1 MAAPA
6 AASAQTVPA
15 AAATASLDFKRW
27 SIVDPR
33 VLWAISLP
41 QAREAIRTLGQHCR
55 RSFVKT
61 LGLSWVFP
69 ECERRAG
76 ARLPHIRPTC
86 MIGVVAV
93 TPTFPSRETLDR
105 LRFRPLDVIVGVVV
119 VLLIY
124 AAVRVG
130 AGARA
135 PAHHAATISLDPS
148 NLPYY
153 AARSLLRMFI
163 ALFFSYAFSLSY
175 AYVAARSRR
184 WRRVLIPALDILQ
197 SVPVLGFLAVTVTF
211 FVALAPGS
219 EIGLEC
225 AAIFAVFT
233 SQAWNITFSFY
244 HSLISQPPEFNEASK
259 LMGLSRW
266 KRFWTVDVPGGAI
279 GLVWNGMMSFGGS
292 WFFLTASELI
302 AVSASHTY
310 VLPGVGSY
318 VGVAEREGKLGY
330 VLWGIAT
337 MIIMILVV
345 NFFFWRPLVAYV
357 EKFRVEQSESG
368 EKARSLVL
376 QALRRSSWPGML
388 GRGRRVLTLPVN
400 AVMGRVTGIDDQSLA
415 SSASRRRAA
424 DRTFTIVVLMVLAYG
439 LYSMLAFIATGS
451 DGLAVFGTAFA
462 DGLVTFLRVVVVV
475 AVSSLIW
482 VPVGVWIG
490 FNPRVAQFMQPIVQV
505 LASFPANFIFPFAIV
520 IFLHLGVSLNFGAI
534 LLMALGTQW
543 YVLFNVIA
551 GASAVPSDL
560 KEAMENLGVH
570 GRERWRRLILPAI
583 FPAYVTGAIT
593 AAGGA
598 WNATIV
604 AEIIKY
610 NHHQLVA
617 KGLGSF
623 IALNTDN
630 FPALFA
636 GLLVMAVYVT
646 GLNVLFWRRLYNLAE
661 TKFALA

>member
-1 MAAPA
+1 
-6 AASAQTVPA
+6 
-15 AAATASLDFKRW
+15 
-27 SIVDPR
+27 
-33 VLWAISLP
+33 
-41 QAREAIRTLGQHCR
+41 
-55 RSFVKT
+55 
-61 LGLSWVFP
+61 
-69 ECERRAG
+69 
-76 ARLPHIRPTC
+76 
-86 MIGVVAV
+86 VAV
-93 TPTFPSRETLDR
+93 TPTFPSRESLSR
-105 LRFRPLDVIVGVVV
+105 LRFRPLDVAVGIAVL
-119 VLLIY
+119 LLIY
-124 AAVRVG
+124 AVVRVG

-135 PAHHAATISLDPS
+135 PAHPSTAINISPS

-163 ALFFSYAFSLSY
+163 ALVFSYAFSLGY
-175 AYVAARSRR
+175 AYVAARSLR

-197 SVPVLGFLAVTVTF
+197 SVPVLGFLAITVTF
-211 FVALAPGS
+211 FVALFGSGS
-219 EIGLEC
+219 ELGFEC

-244 HSLISQPPEFNEASK
+244 HSLISQPAELDEASR

-266 KRFWTVDVPGGAI
+266 KRFWTIDVPGGAI

-302 AVSASHTY
+302 TVTEKGRSVSYT
-310 VLPGVGSY
+310 LPGVGSY
-318 VGVAEREGKLGY
+318 VGVAEREGNLAD
-330 VLWGIAT
+330 VVWGIVT
-337 MIIMILVV
+337 MITIILVV

-357 EKFRVEQSESG
+357 DKFRVEQSESG
-368 EKARSLVL
+368 VKAKSLVL
-376 QALRRSSWPGML
+376 STLRRSTWPQAL
-388 GRGRRVLTLPVN
+388 GRGKRVLARPVN
-400 AVMGRVTGIDDQSLA
+400 RVMGQVTGIDDQRLA
-415 SSASRRRAA
+415 VHETRRRAA
-424 DRTFTIVVLMVLAYG
+424 DRAFFLVVALALGFG
-439 LYSMLAFIATGS
+439 LYSMLAYVATGR
-451 DGLAVFGTAFA
+451 DGLAVFGTAFG
-462 DGLVTFLRVVVVV
+462 DGFLTFLRVVVVV
-475 AVSSLIW
+475 AVSSVVW

-520 IFLHLGVSLNFGAI
+520 VFLAIGLPLNFGSI

-560 KEAMENLGVH
+560 KEAMDNLGVH
-570 GRERWRRLILPAI
+570 GWDRWRRFVLPSI

-604 AEIIKY
+604 AEIVYY
-610 NHHQLVA
+610 NHRTLLA

-623 IALNTDN
+623 IAQNTGHL
-630 FPALFA
+630 PELFA
-636 GLLVMAVYVT
+636 GLLVMSLYVT
-646 GLNVLFWRRLYNLAE
+646 GLNVLLWRRLYKLAE

>member
-1 MAAPA
+1 
-6 AASAQTVPA
+6 
-15 AAATASLDFKRW
+15 
-27 SIVDPR
+27 
-33 VLWAISLP
+33 
-41 QAREAIRTLGQHCR
+41 
-55 RSFVKT
+55 
-61 LGLSWVFP
+61 
-69 ECERRAG
+69 
-76 ARLPHIRPTC
+76 
-86 MIGVVAV
+86 VAV
-93 TPTFPSRETLDR
+93 TPTFPSRETLSR
-105 LRFRPLDVIVGVVV
+105 LRFRPLDVGIGIAVL
-119 VLLIY
+119 LLIY

-130 AGARA
+130 AGAKA
-135 PAHHAATISLDPS
+135 PEHPSTTINLAPS

-163 ALFFSYAFSLSY
+163 ALVFSYAFSLGY

-184 WRRVLIPALDILQ
+184 WRRILVPALDILQ

-211 FVALAPGS
+211 FMALFPGS
-219 EIGLEC
+219 ELGLEC

-244 HSLISQPPEFNEASK
+244 HSLISQPTDFDEASK

-279 GLVWNGMMSFGGS
+279 GLVWNGMMSFGGA

-302 AVSASHTY
+302 TVHNRQYT
-310 VLPGVGSY
+310 LPGVGSY
-318 VGVAEREGKLGY
+318 VGVAEDEGRLNY
-330 VLWGIAT
+330 VLYGIIT

-357 EKFRVEQSESG
+357 EKFRVEQSESNQ
-368 EKARSLVL
+368 KARSLVL
-376 QALRRSSWPGML
+376 EALRRSSWPAAL
-388 GRGRRVLTLPVN
+388 GRGRRVAAEPVN
-400 AVMGRVTGIDDQSLA
+400 RLMGRATGIDDASLA
-415 SSASRRRAA
+415 SHAARRRAA
-424 DRTFTIVVLMVLAYG
+424 DIAFWVVVAAVLVWG
-439 LYSMLAFIATGS
+439 LYSMLAYIATGS
-451 DGLAVFGTAFA
+451 DGLAVFGTAF
-462 DGLVTFLRVVVVV
+462 GFGFLTLLRVIVVVTIASV
-475 AVSSLIW
+475 LW

-490 FNPRVAQFMQPIVQV
+490 FNPRVAQFMQPIVQI

-520 IFLHLGVSLNFGAI
+520 VFIDIGLPLNFGAI

-560 KEAMENLGVH
+560 KEAMDNLGVH
-570 GRERWRRLILPAI
+570 GLDRWRRLILPGI

-604 AEIIKY
+604 AEIVSY
-610 NHHQLVA
+610 NHRVLVA
-617 KGLGSF
+617 KGLGAF
-623 IALNTDN
+623 ISQNTSN
-630 FPALFA
+630 LPYLFA

-646 GLNVLFWRRLYNLAE
+646 GINALLWRRLYRLAE

>member
-1 MAAPA
+1 M
-6 AASAQTVPA
+6 
-15 AAATASLDFKRW
+15 
-27 SIVDPR
+27 
-33 VLWAISLP
+33 
-41 QAREAIRTLGQHCR
+41 
-55 RSFVKT
+55 
-61 LGLSWVFP
+61 
-69 ECERRAG
+69 
-76 ARLPHIRPTC
+76 
-86 MIGVVAV
+86 AV

-105 LRFRPLDVIVGVVV
+105 LRFRPLDVGVGVFVL
-119 VLLIY
+119 LLIY
-124 AAVRVG
+124 VIVRVG

-135 PAHHAATISLDPS
+135 PVHATRTINLAPS

-163 ALFFSYAFSLSY
+163 ALFFSYTFSLGY

-184 WRRVLIPALDILQ
+184 ARRVLIPALDILQ

-211 FVALAPGS
+211 FVRLFPGS
-219 EIGLEC
+219 ELGFEC

-244 HSLISQPPEFNEASK
+244 HSLVSQPSEFNEASK

-302 AVSASHTY
+302 MVNNHRYT
-310 VLPGVGSY
+310 LPGVGSY
-318 VGVAEREGKLGY
+318 VGVAELQGKLGD
-330 VLWGIAT
+330 VVWGIIT
-337 MIIMILVV
+337 MITIILVV

-357 EKFRVEQSESG
+357 DKFRVEQSGSEV
-368 EKARSLVL
+368 KATSLVL
-376 QALRRSSWPGML
+376 NALRRSSWPAAL
-388 GRGRRVLTLPVN
+388 GRGKRVLAQPVN
-400 AVMGRVTGIDDQSLA
+400 AVMARATGIDDQTLA
-415 SSASRRRAA
+415 GHAARRRAA
-424 DRTFTIVVLMVLAYG
+424 DVAFAVTLTLALGFG
-439 LYSMLAFIATGS
+439 LYSMLAFVATGKQ
-451 DGLAVFGTAFA
+451 GLGVFGTAF
-462 DGLVTFLRVVVVV
+462 GLGFLTLLRVAVVVTI
-475 AVSSLIW
+475 SSIVW

-520 IFLHLGVSLNFGAI
+520 VFLDLGISLNYGAI
-534 LLMALGTQW
+534 VLMLLGTQW

-560 KEAMENLGVH
+560 KEAMDNLGVR
-570 GRERWRRLILPAI
+570 GWDRWRRLILPGV

-604 AEIIKY
+604 AEIVSYDNKVY
-610 NHHQLVA
+610 VA

-623 IALNTDN
+623 IALNTGHL
-630 FPALFA
+630 PELFA

-646 GLNVLFWRRLYNLAE
+646 GINALLWRRLYKLAE

>member
-1 MAAPA
+1 
-6 AASAQTVPA
+6 
-15 AAATASLDFKRW
+15 L
-27 SIVDPR
+27 IR
-33 VLWAISLP
+33 VIAKS
-41 QAREAIRTLGQHCR
+41 RTD
-55 RSFVKT
+55 
-61 LGLSWVFP
+61 
-69 ECERRAG
+69 G
-76 ARLPHIRPTC
+76 AL
-86 MIGVVAV
+86 VAV
-93 TPTFPSRETLDR
+93 SPTFPSRENLGR
-105 LRFRPLDVIVGVVV
+105 LRFRPLDITVGLGV

-124 AAVRVG
+124 AVVRVG

-135 PAHHAATISLDPS
+135 PAHQAATISVSPS

-197 SVPVLGFLAVTVTF
+197 SVPVLGFLAITVTF
-211 FVALAPGS
+211 FVAIFPHS
-219 EIGLEC
+219 ELGLEC

-244 HSLISQPPEFNEASK
+244 HSLVSQPAEFDEASK

-302 AVSASHTY
+302 TVNGHRYT
-310 VLPGVGSY
+310 LPGVGSY
-318 VGVAEREGKLGY
+318 VGVAEGEGKLAD
-330 VLWGIAT
+330 VVWGILT
-337 MIIMILVV
+337 MIIIILVV

-368 EKARSLVL
+368 QRARSLTL
-376 QALRRSSWPGML
+376 SFLRRSNWPAAV
-388 GRGRRVLTLPVN
+388 GRAKRAAAEPVN
-400 AVMGRVTGIDDQSLA
+400 RLMARVTGIDDASLA
-415 SSASRRRAA
+415 SHERRRRAA
-424 DRTFTIVVLMVLAYG
+424 DRAFAIVLAVLLGYG
-439 LYSMLAFIATGS
+439 LYSMLAFVATGKQ
-451 DGLAVFGTAFA
+451 GLGVFGTTFYL
-462 DGLVTFLRVVVVV
+462 GLLTFLRVLVVVV
-475 AVSSLIW
+475 ASSVIW
-482 VPVGVWIG
+482 IPVGVWIG

-520 IFLHLGVSLNFGAI
+520 VFLDLGISLNYGAI
-534 LLMALGTQW
+534 LLMMLGTQW

-560 KEAMENLGVH
+560 REAMDNLGVH
-570 GRERWRRLILPAI
+570 GADRWRRLILPAI

-604 AEIIKY
+604 AEIVNY
-610 NHHQLVA
+610 NHRELIA

-623 IALNTDN
+623 IAQNTGHL
-630 FPALFA
+630 PELFA
-636 GLLVMAVYVT
+636 GLLVMAFYVT
-646 GLNVLFWRRLYNLAE
+646 GLNALVWRRLYKLAE
-661 TKFALA
+661 TKYALS

>member
-1 MAAPA
+1 MM
-6 AASAQTVPA
+6 
-15 AAATASLDFKRW
+15 
-27 SIVDPR
+27 
-33 VLWAISLP
+33 
-41 QAREAIRTLGQHCR
+41 
-55 RSFVKT
+55 
-61 LGLSWVFP
+61 
-69 ECERRAG
+69 G
-76 ARLPHIRPTC
+76 A
-86 MIGVVAV
+86 VAV
-93 TPTFPSRETLDR
+93 TPTFPSKETLDR
-105 LRFRPLDVIVGVVV
+105 LRFRPLDVAVGVLVL
-119 VLLIY
+119 LLIY

-135 PAHHAATISLDPS
+135 PLHPSSTISLDPA

-153 AARSLLRMFI
+153 GARSLLRMFI
-163 ALFFSYAFSLSY
+163 ALFFSYAFSLVY

-184 WRRVLIPALDILQ
+184 ARRVLIPALDILQ

-211 FVALAPGS
+211 FTALFPGS
-219 EIGLEC
+219 ELGLEC

-244 HSLISQPPEFNEASK
+244 HSLISQPGELDEASK

-302 AVSASHTY
+302 TVDNRKYT
-310 VLPGVGSY
+310 LPGVGSY
-318 VGVAEREGKLGY
+318 VGVAVNEGKLADVGY
-330 VLWGIAT
+330 GIAT

-357 EKFRVEQSESG
+357 EKFRVEQSSSG
-368 EKARSLVL
+368 VQAKSLVL
-376 QALRRSSWPGML
+376 TALRRSSWPAAL
-388 GRGRRVLTLPVN
+388 GQGRRAAARPVN
-400 AVMGRVTGIDDQSLA
+400 SVMARVSGVDDQSLDQHVA
-415 SSASRRRAA
+415 RRRAA
-424 DRTFTIVVLMVLAYG
+424 DLVFTILVSLALAFG
-439 LYSMLAFIATGS
+439 LVSMLRYIASGAA
-451 DGLAVFGTAFA
+451 GLGVLGTAF
-462 DGLVTFLRVVVVV
+462 GLGFLTLLRVIIVVVI
-475 AVSSLIW
+475 ASLIW

-520 IFLHLGVSLNFGAI
+520 IFLDIGLSLNFGAI
-534 LLMALGTQW
+534 VLMALGTQW

-560 KEAMENLGVH
+560 REAMDNLGVK
-570 GRERWRRLILPAI
+570 GVEWWRRLVLPAI

-604 AEIIKY
+604 AEIVRY
-610 NHHQLVA
+610 NHRVLVA

-623 IALNTDN
+623 IALNTGHL
-630 FPALFA
+630 PALFA
-636 GLLVMAVYVT
+636 GLLVMAFYVT
-646 GLNVLFWRRLYNLAE
+646 GINALVWRRLYRLAE